1 MKMIK
6 KFIAVLLT
14 AVTLCFACSTSACGK
29 TTKEVDP
36 IDDNYRVFY
45 QIFVGSFSDSNGDGI
60 GDLRGIINRIDYL
73 NDGNINSDKSLG
85 VQGIW
90 LSPIFT
96 SPSYHKYDAAD
107 YYTVDP
113 KFGTEEDLKEL
124 INLCHERNVKVILD
138 LAINH
143 TSTQNQ
149 WFKNF
154 TKARN
159 KYDETDPYFDFYT
172 AVSSDYASSGRTF
185 KPIPGNTYNE
195 SYECN
200 FSDDMPELNFDNEA
214 VRSEVV
220 NVAKHYLD
228 IGVDGFRFDAIK
240 YIYYGDTAKSADF
253 WKWYA
258 SELKKIKS
266 DVYLVGECW
275 SADNE
280 VIQYY
285 DALNCF
291 NFTTAGV
298 EGIFAG
304 TAKGTTT
311 ISGYTSYVTS
321 YIKNI
326 KSKNSDAMYC
336 PFIANHDTDRTGGY
350 LSPDNFT
357 AQMTAN
363 LYILCQGS
371 PFIYYGEEICMKGV
385 RGAANTDANR
395 RLAMLWGDKDT
406 VKDPSGATYDSSKQ
420 TNGTVKSQLKDKNS
434 LLRYYQK
441 LIRFR
446 NQYPQIARGAYTKL
460 TTENNFVGGFIIEY
474 NGETS
479 ILLHNVSSEQAT
491 IDLSKYD
498 ISSLCGFIGNGKASL
513 NGTTL
518 TIGGQTSVVLK

>member
-1 MKMIK
+1 
-6 KFIAVLLT
+6 
-14 AVTLCFACSTSACGK
+14 
-29 TTKEVDP
+29 
-36 IDDNYRVFY
+36 
-45 QIFVGSFSDSNGDGI
+45 
-60 GDLRGIINRIDYL
+60 
-73 NDGNINSDKSLG
+73 
-85 VQGIW
+85 
-90 LSPIFT
+90 
-96 SPSYHKYDAAD
+96 
-107 YYTVDP
+107 
-113 KFGTEEDLKEL
+113 
-124 INLCHERNVKVILD
+124 
-138 LAINH
+138 
-143 TSTQNQ
+143 
-149 WFKNF
+149 
-154 TKARN
+154 
-159 KYDETDPYFDFYT
+159 
-172 AVSSDYASSGRTF
+172 
-185 KPIPGNTYNE
+185 
-195 SYECN
+195 
-200 FSDDMPELNFDNEA
+200 
-214 VRSEVV
+214 
-220 NVAKHYLD
+220 
-228 IGVDGFRFDAIK
+228 
-240 YIYYGDTAKSADF
+240 
-253 WKWYA
+253 
-258 SELKKIKS
+258 
-266 DVYLVGECW
+266 
-275 SADNE
+275 
-280 VIQYY
+280 
-285 DALNCF
+285 
-291 NFTTAGV
+291 
-298 EGIFAG
+298 
-304 TAKGTTT
+304 
-311 ISGYTSYVTS
+311 
-321 YIKNI
+321 
-326 KSKNSDAMYC
+326 MYC